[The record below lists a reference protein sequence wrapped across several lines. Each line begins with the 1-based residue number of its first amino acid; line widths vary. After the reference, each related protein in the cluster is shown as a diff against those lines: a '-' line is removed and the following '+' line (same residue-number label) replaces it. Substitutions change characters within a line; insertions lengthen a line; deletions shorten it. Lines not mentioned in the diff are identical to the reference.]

1 MGIILVDSIISGTIL
16 KFKQENNLAAIYSM
30 QNPLY
35 HSNLYPKQKILAAFE
50 NIPPQKHWIFLI

>member
-50 NIPPQKHWIFLI
+50 NIPPQKH